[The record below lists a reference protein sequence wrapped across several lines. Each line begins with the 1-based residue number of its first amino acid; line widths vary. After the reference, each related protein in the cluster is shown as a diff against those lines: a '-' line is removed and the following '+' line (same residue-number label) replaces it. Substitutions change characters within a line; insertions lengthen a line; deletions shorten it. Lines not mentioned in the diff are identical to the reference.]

1 MYIRMKFIIVVVL
14 CLFPFLQ
21 SSAQLRQKLL
31 LDQEWEFRSDKD
43 GNNLTWEKVT
53 VPHTWNATDGLTPDY
68 YRGTGEYRYHL
79 NILPEM
85 LKQRAFLRFEAVS
98 QVADVFVNG
107 IPVGNH
113 KGSFNAFCFEIT
125 SSLKK

>member
-1 MYIRMKFIIVVVL
+1 
-14 CLFPFLQ
+14 
-21 SSAQLRQKLL
+21 
-31 LDQEWEFRSDKD
+31 
-43 GNNLTWEKVT
+43 
-53 VPHTWNATDGLTPDY
+53 
-68 YRGTGEYRYHL
+68 
-79 NILPEM
+79 M

-125 SSLKK
+125 SSLKKGDNLIEVKVSNRLDNDIAPLSGDFTVFGGIYRPVVSLH

>member
-1 MYIRMKFIIVVVL
+1 MFI
-14 CLFPFLQ
+14 PFLQ

-125 SSLKK
+125 SSLKRETTL